1 MQRFMKVN
9 TNQLNASSFAK
20 TAEPTTG
27 DSNATKWDP
36 MSSGK
41 NNVYRVGNTLQ
52 MEDDF
57 KSAAIK

>member
-1 MQRFMKVN
+1 MKVIAN
-9 TNQLNASSFAK
+9 ELNASSFAQ

-36 MSSGK
+36 MSPGK

-57 KSAAIK
+57 NSAAIK